1 MVFTAHNTFELRE
14 FVTLSPDKWRVW
26 SANGC
31 LGIYWLCH
39 STWYILVGSH
49 TGVYVCKH
57 LLTHELLYT
66 SFTQLANNQIPIWF
80 TNHVF
85 RIFCSIIIPIQ
96 SYFCRVL
103 GFKNPDRIYIPL
115 YCESCTAVVHYICDV
130 SMCSLLGVVCQ
141 VSQEKRSTA
150 THHHLQHRCRYRQ
163 SSNSFHRDCWTGC
176 CHYWQ
181 DDTVQISIGL
191 GCRCPP
197 IVRVQWLYTFTAS
210 NRLPER

>member
-103 GFKNPDRIYIPL
+103 GFKNPDPDIHTTILWIVYR
-115 YCESCTAVVHYICDV
+115 SCTLYLWCVHVFTFRRCMSSIPGEEEHRHTP
-130 SMCSLLGVVCQ
+130 SPSTSL
-141 VSQEKRSTA
+141 
-150 THHHLQHRCRYRQ
+150 
-163 SSNSFHRDCWTGC
+163 
-176 CHYWQ
+176 
-181 DDTVQISIGL
+181 QIPSVL
-191 GCRCPP
+191 
-197 IVRVQWLYTFTAS
+197 
-210 NRLPER
+210 